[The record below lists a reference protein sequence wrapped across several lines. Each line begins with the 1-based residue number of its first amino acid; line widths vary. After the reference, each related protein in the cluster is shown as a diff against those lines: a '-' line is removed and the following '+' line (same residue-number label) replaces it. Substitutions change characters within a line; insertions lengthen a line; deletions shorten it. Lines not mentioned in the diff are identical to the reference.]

1 MKYYTDGVTKVTD
14 GLYVCRCEKGHLYWS
29 CTYVKRCCM
38 CKEKVTCIPAAEWP
52 DSKKGVS

>member
-1 MKYYTDGVTKVTD
+1 VKYYTDGVTKVTD
-14 GLYVCRCEKGHLYWS
+14 GLYVCRCKKGHLYWS

-52 DSKKGVS
+52 DNKKGVR